1 MTALLDLDLVPRSYP
16 RRRAEGKMADQEIRN
31 EFDAAVDVV
40 RKTPANLESWDV
52 IESLTDQLN
61 GADEVAALYRAV
73 LARDLPMELAVT
85 LGERAANFIE
95 EWFGDDPTASQDVL
109 LRVLEIDPGA
119 EWAFQRLTVMFSSM
133 ERWDQMLALYDRAL
147 ESTGDKSRRIQLLQ
161 EAAQVAKDV
170 ANQPDKAI
178 GYLQKLVPL
187 KPGDAQLES
196 SLERLLERHERWSD
210 LIALWESQLEGLG
223 AEEREQ
229 SRLRIAR
236 CWLDNLQQPAR
247 ALEAVRPL
255 LAEARNDGPAC
266 ELLERI
272 VTDENAPRTVR
283 SNALDLL
290 RLHYESTERPRE
302 IVRVIEAA
310 IQIASPEDSKPLR
323 EEAGSRLAA
332 LEDDAAAMDHF
343 AALLSLDPALTDI
356 QEKME
361 QLARRSGNFAR
372 YADGV
377 AAAAEACSA
386 IPRRVSLLAE
396 AARVRL
402 DMLEDEEG
410 AIRFY
415 QAAFS
420 QEGLPVEEEL
430 RVARRLAELLGRAD
444 RHPERLAVL
453 ERLARIDPN
462 VSSRRTVIGE
472 AARLAESLGETDRAL
487 ALWKSRIDSDED
499 DLFALDAMIAL
510 LESSR
515 RWEPLIETL
524 GHRVAKTSSDI
535 QRRADLIRIAGI
547 YDRALDAPDRAIE
560 AWLRVQ
566 RESGE
571 SSETV
576 DALADLYTRTERWKE
591 LAEVLERA
599 SGRETVRVTDRLVR
613 LADAYRAHLDVPER
627 ALYGYRNALA
637 IDPTH
642 EGARTGMTAM
652 LELEICRA
660 AAAEALA
667 TAYRETRDWPR
678 FLELLEPRLADADS
692 ADDRLRILREAADI
706 QEHEVDDLAAA
717 GRSLIR
723 ALPLAPKD
731 RVLEGNMVRLAQ
743 ATGQWEA
750 AAEAYE
756 LAAQALPNDPF
767 EAARL
772 RFSRGEIL
780 ESRLD
785 RSADAYAAF
794 LTVLEAEP
802 ANQRAARAVVRL
814 GTRLG
819 HWDEVIRALTWHVR
833 AIDHIEPA
841 LLDEIEAVAGEQE
854 AWDAVTA
861 ALSSALDAAHGES
874 SLSPRLAFAFHH
886 RLALWHR
893 ENRGD
898 ADASRAA
905 LRAALAFEGAPERER
920 AAALRDLA
928 VLDRRT
934 PGRELFETLRRLAE
948 LDSSD
953 LDVLREIAEIALA
966 HIDDPETRKGALT
979 ALLGRA
985 TAAWRGSAEAS
996 GREAPEAY
1004 VTWAIDRLV
1013 EHELAQKQAAAAVDL
1028 LIDSARLPFD
1038 GDTRRA
1044 MRLRAAAIA
1053 AGELRDNGMA
1063 IQMYQA
1069 VLSQAPNDVDT
1080 IEKLA
1085 ALYEA
1090 EGRAPEKMA
1099 LRKHQLTLE
1108 RDPERRIE
1116 LRLEV
1121 AKLVGLVEA
1130 HGGRLESL
1138 LANLDDRPG
1147 HGPSIDALYELLDS
1161 KGQHALLADVLERQA
1176 IRLHDLDQDARAAEL
1191 WGRVAA
1197 IAETKLGQ
1205 IERAIQSYRRVVD
1218 VSAQP
1223 AALRAL
1229 ARLYM
1234 ERNQPAQA
1242 VPWFENLLAG
1252 VPRAERQGIVLQLAQ
1267 AHLGANQRDR
1277 AIACLEG
1284 NLSDQEAALAIRTML
1299 ADLYRASEN
1308 WEPLARLLTRSL
1320 PLLPDNEAATAY
1332 AREAADIYVERLRA
1346 PDKAVPALEKA
1357 LSVVPGDRG
1366 LRTHLAVGLRAAQ
1379 RYDEA
1384 ITLLNEL
1391 VEEFGRRRS
1400 PERAALH
1407 VELARVRKAQGQ
1419 DQAAL
1424 EELEL
1429 ASKMDVGNVRIQK
1442 ELAEMARQAGQLAM
1456 AERTYRSLLL
1466 VVRRQPPGD
1475 DVEAV
1480 GPSEVLF
1487 ELHKLVAEQAQAD
1500 QAKELLETAIETAV
1514 QSDAEVRR
1522 LRRSLL
1528 AHGEFETLL
1537 RVLDTRIDAGE
1548 NGRSKAALLADKAE
1562 VLAEHLER
1570 VDDALTALLEAL
1582 RKDHLRE
1589 DLHDRARAMAQ
1600 RAGKPK
1606 AYVDA
1611 VKEITDSLRR
1621 KEDPP
1626 LVARQLM
1633 RAGEALEQDVGD
1645 LEGALE
1651 LYQRVEA
1658 MGERTAE
1665 AFFAIARVAGAL
1677 GHTDEQA
1684 RVLEAMLQ
1692 LATAGEPSA
1701 AQIDAL
1707 YRLAEIFI
1715 GNARRRTQGVELL
1728 EKAFAAEPRYRQ
1740 AGLSLKAA
1748 AAAEP
1753 ENDRI
1758 MALYERVAR
1767 SAGDWELLLDFLER
1781 RAQRADATPTQ
1792 VREAVDV
1799 AMAHEQAQ
1807 RAEDLLGRAVE
1818 AGRRSDEG
1826 MAGAVWALMA
1836 LAEIRIATGDFAS
1849 ARDLI
1854 QEAAEHAEPD
1864 KLDRLVLDLAGR
1876 ARAAEPRLA
1885 AEMYELLRARNPS
1898 ARNVWE
1904 PLIEIYRDLGD
1915 GDHLQA
1921 VVSATLPTLMDPAE
1935 RNALRMQHARYFID
1949 KLQRYGD
1956 AVQVLR
1962 EVLFDDPDHVEA
1974 GALLE
1979 EVLRQQG
1986 DDEALIDFLWQRF
1999 EEAKARRNPETVR
2012 HAAMRLGALLDH
2024 RNPADALGVYR
2035 SALEVAPE
2043 SLELVRI
2050 VLDRLGPDA
2059 APAERAELMERLIRL
2074 ETPENAMALTLE
2086 LVDVYQ
2092 QMGDETGVQ
2101 RVLESG
2107 YRANPDDAHLRQRLE
2122 DWYRQ
2127 REMWT
2132 PLAGLM
2138 REDAGRLAERG
2149 DVRASV
2155 ARFREAAALQRDAL
2169 GDPGA
2174 AARTLRQALELAPE
2188 SDNLVA
2194 ELAAS
2199 LTASGDL
2206 AGATT
2211 AIGEALDRQVPGN
2224 DHPHAAIQG
2233 GARVDL
2239 LLLRSELR
2247 RQLGEDAPA
2256 MRDLEE
2262 AYEID
2267 AARIRP
2273 QLIEAVDRQRD
2284 LAARTGDF
2292 DAEREA
2298 VMRLSRLL
2306 AEAGDS
2312 ERTRALLMSWVERQP
2327 QDREPLYTLLEMD
2340 KATGNWSGV
2349 LDVCARLVNL
2359 ETGEAQVRAALDLA
2373 DAAEKAQRPGE
2384 ALQALEIAHRAQPDS
2399 GEIRDRLRRIYELSG
2414 AFDKLATV
2422 LLADGD
2428 HAADANVR
2436 YAAYRRAAEV
2446 LLFSLGNPEAA
2457 LEPARKARELK
2468 PEEHDAT
2475 VLHVDILTMGGQ
2487 TDSAIAILE
2496 EAIGQHKRRSP
2507 QLATLKQRMARIAAV
2522 LGDRDGQLSWL
2533 KEAFDV
2539 DRKNPEIAAEL
2550 AQLAT
2555 EVGDYDLALKPL
2567 RAITLMD
2574 DPQPITR
2581 VMAFLWE
2588 AKIEHARGNTAK
2600 AELWARKALREDPH
2614 YADAQ
2619 AFLDQITQ

>member
-1 MTALLDLDLVPRSYP
+1 
-16 RRRAEGKMADQEIRN
+16 MADQAIRN
-31 EFDAAVDVV
+31 EFDAAVDAV

-52 IESLTDQLN
+52 IESLTDELN
-61 GADEVAALYRAV
+61 CSDEVAALYREV
-73 LARDLPMELAVT
+73 LGRDLPMELAVS

-95 EWFGDDPTASQDVL
+95 EWFGDDPTATQDVL
-109 LRVLEIDPGA
+109 LRVLDVDPQA
-119 EWAFQRLTVMFSSM
+119 EWAFQRLTVVFSTM

-147 ESTGDKSRRIQLLQ
+147 AGTRDDARRIQLLQ

-223 AEEREQ
+223 PDEREQ

-236 CWLDNLQQPAR
+236 CWLDNLREPGR
-247 ALEAVRPL
+247 ALEAARPL
-255 LAEARNDGPAC
+255 LAEAKDDAPAC
-266 ELLERI
+266 QLLERI
-272 VTDENAPRTVR
+272 VTDDSAPRGVR
-283 SNALDLL
+283 SSALDLL
-290 RLHYESTERPRE
+290 RMHYESTERPRE
-302 IVRVIEAA
+302 IVRVLEAA
-310 IQIASPEDSKPLR
+310 IQMASPDESKALR
-323 EEAGSRLAA
+323 EEAGARLAA
-332 LEDDAAAMDHF
+332 LEDDAAAMDHY
-343 AALLSLDPALTDI
+343 AALLALDPSLTDI
-356 QEKME
+356 QDKME

-377 AAAAEACSA
+377 AAAAEACA
-386 IPRRVSLLAE
+386 AVPRRVSLLAE
-396 AARVRL
+396 AARIRL

-415 QAAFS
+415 QAALS
-420 QEGLPVEEEL
+420 QEGLPLEEEL

-444 RHPERLAVL
+444 RHKERLEVL

-462 VSSRRTVIGE
+462 VSSRRTVVGE

-487 ALWKSRIDSDED
+487 ALWKSRIDTDED

-510 LESSR
+510 LEHSE
-515 RWEPLIETL
+515 RWEPLIDML
-524 GHRVAKTSSDI
+524 GHRVAKTQSEI
-535 QRRADLIRIAGI
+535 QRRADLIHIAGI
-547 YDRALDAPDRAIE
+547 YDKSLDAADRSIE

-566 RESGE
+566 SESGE
-571 SSETV
+571 SAETV
-576 DALADLYTRTERWKE
+576 EALADLYTRTERWSD
-591 LAEVLERA
+591 LADVLERA
-599 SGRETVRVTDRLVR
+599 SGRETIRVTDRLVR
-613 LADAYRAHLDVPER
+613 LADAYRAHLDAPVR
-627 ALYGYRNALA
+627 ALAGYRSALA
-637 IDPTH
+637 IDAAH
-642 EGARTGMTAM
+642 EGARSGMTAL
-652 LELEICRA
+652 LEVESCRA
-660 AAAEALA
+660 SAAEALA
-667 TAYRETRDWPR
+667 SAYRETRDWPR
-678 FLELLEPRLADADS
+678 FLELLEPRLADAES
-692 ADDRLRILREAADI
+692 AGDRLRILREAAEI
-706 QEHEVDDLAAA
+706 QEREVGDLAGA
-717 GRSLIR
+717 GSSLIR

-731 RVLEGNMVRLAQ
+731 RVLEGHMVRLAQ
-743 ATGQWEA
+743 TTSQWEA
-750 AAEAYE
+750 AAGAYE
-756 LAAQALPNDPF
+756 LAAQALSDDPF

-772 RFSRGEIL
+772 RFARGEIL
-780 ESRLD
+780 ETRLERPD
-785 RSADAYAAF
+785 EAYAAF
-794 LTVLEAEP
+794 FTVLRAEP

-819 HWDEVIRALTWHVR
+819 QWDEVARALLAHVR
-833 AIDHIEPA
+833 EIDRIEPS
-841 LLDEIEAVAGEQE
+841 LLDEIEAVAAGRG
-854 AWDAVTA
+854 AWDEAAAAVGA
-861 ALSSALDAAHGES
+861 ALADATGDG
-874 SLSPRLAFAFHH
+874 LSPRLAFALHH
-886 RLALWHR
+886 RLGLWHR
-893 ENRGD
+893 EHRD
-898 ADASRAA
+898 DEAAARAA
-905 LRAALAFEGAPERER
+905 LRAALASEGAPDRER

-928 VLDRRT
+928 VLDRQT
-934 PGRELFETLRRLAE
+934 PGPALFETLRRLAE
-948 LDSSD
+948 LDAGD

-966 HIDDPETRKGALT
+966 HVSDADTRKGSLT

-985 TAAWRGSAEAS
+985 TAAWRGSAPGA
-996 GREAPEAY
+996 GTQAPESY
-1004 VTWAIDRLV
+1004 VIWAIDRLV
-1013 EHELAQKQAAAAVDL
+1013 EHERAQKQPAAAVDL

-1053 AGELRDNGMA
+1053 ADELSDNGMA

-1069 VLSQAPNDVDT
+1069 VLSQAPNDVET
-1080 IEKLA
+1080 IDKLA

-1090 EGRAPEKMA
+1090 EGRVAEKLA

-1108 RDPERRIE
+1108 RQPERRIE

-1121 AKLVGLVEA
+1121 ARLVGHIET
-1130 HGGRLESL
+1130 HGGRLEALQS
-1138 LANLDDRPG
+1138 NLEDRPG
-1147 HGPSIDALYELLDS
+1147 HGPSVDALYELLDG
-1161 KGQHALLADVLERQA
+1161 KGQHALLSDVLERQA
-1176 IRLHDLDQDARAAEL
+1176 VHLHELNDDARAAEL
-1191 WGRVAA
+1191 WARVAA
-1197 IAETKLGQ
+1197 LAETRLGQ
-1205 IERAIQSYRRVVD
+1205 LDRAIQSYRRVVD

-1242 VPWFENLLAG
+1242 VPWFENLLAV
-1252 VPRAERQGIVLQLAQ
+1252 VPRTERQGIVLQLAQ
-1267 AHLGANQRDR
+1267 AHLGAQQRDR

-1284 NLSDQEAALAIRTML
+1284 NLSDQEPALETRTML
-1299 ADLYRASEN
+1299 AELYRASGS

-1320 PLLPDNEAATAY
+1320 PLLPDNETATAY
-1332 AREAADIYVERLRA
+1332 AREAADIYVERLAA

-1366 LRTHLAVGLRAAQ
+1366 LRTQLAVGLRAGA

-1384 ITLLNEL
+1384 VTLLGEL
-1391 VEEFGRRRS
+1391 IEEFGRRRS

-1419 DQAAL
+1419 DQVAL

-1487 ELHKLVAEQAQAD
+1487 ELHKLVAEQGQVD

-1528 AHGEFETLL
+1528 AHGESETLL
-1537 RVLDTRIDAGE
+1537 RVLDTRIEAGDD
-1548 NGRSKAALLADKAE
+1548 GRGKAALLADKAA
-1562 VLAEHLER
+1562 VLADPLGRIDE
-1570 VDDALTALLEAL
+1570 ALAALLEAL
-1582 RKDHLRE
+1582 RKDHMRD

-1600 RAGKPK
+1600 RAGKPR
-1606 AYVDA
+1606 AYVEA

-1645 LEGALE
+1645 QQGALE

-1665 AFFAIARVAGAL
+1665 AYFAIARVAGAL

-1707 YRLAEIFI
+1707 YRLAEIFM
-1715 GNARRRTQGVELL
+1715 GNAKRRVQGIELL

-1748 AAAEP
+1748 AATEP
-1753 ENDRI
+1753 GDDRV

-1767 SAGDWELLLDFLER
+1767 SAGDWEMLLDFLER
-1781 RAQRADATPTQ
+1781 RAQRADATPAQ

-1799 AMAHEQAQ
+1799 ALAHDQAQ
-1807 RAEDLLGRAVE
+1807 RAESLLGRAVE
-1818 AGRRSDEG
+1818 AARRSDEG
-1826 MAGAVWALMA
+1826 MAGAVWALLA
-1836 LAEIRIATGDFAS
+1836 LAETRIATGDFAS
-1849 ARDLI
+1849 ARGLI
-1854 QEAAEHAEPD
+1854 EEAADHAEPE
-1864 KLDRLVLDLAGR
+1864 KLDRLALDLAGR
-1876 ARAAEPRLA
+1876 ARSADRRLA
-1885 AEMYELLRARNPS
+1885 AEMYEFLRARNPS

-1921 VVSATLPTLMDPAE
+1921 VVAATLPTLIDPGE
-1935 RNALRMQHARYFID
+1935 RNALRMQQAHYFIE
-1949 KLQRYGD
+1949 KLKRHAD
-1956 AVQVLR
+1956 AVQILR
-1962 EVLFDDPDHVEA
+1962 EVLFDDPDHAEA
-1974 GALLE
+1974 GTMLE
-1979 EVLRQQG
+1979 EVLGAQG
-1986 DDEALIDFLWQRF
+1986 EDDALIDFLWQRF
-1999 EEAKARRNPETVR
+1999 EDAKARRNPDTVR
-2012 HAAMRLGALLDH
+2012 NAAMRLGALLDQ
-2024 RNPADALGVYR
+2024 RSPGDALGVYR

-2050 VLDRLGPDA
+2050 VLDRLGGSAD
-2059 APAERAELMERLIRL
+2059 PAERAELMERLIKL
-2074 ETPENAMALTLE
+2074 ETPERAKALTLD
-2086 LVDVYQ
+2086 LVDAYE
-2092 QMGDETGVQ
+2092 QMGDEYGVQ

-2107 YRANPDDAHLRQRLE
+2107 YRANPDDAHLRQRVE

-2127 REMWT
+2127 REMWI
-2132 PLAGLM
+2132 PLAELM
-2138 REDAGRLAERG
+2138 TQDARRLAERG
-2149 DVRASV
+2149 NVAAAV
-2155 ARFREAAALQRDAL
+2155 ARCRDAAALQRDTL
-2169 GDPGA
+2169 GDPAA
-2174 AARTLRQALELAPE
+2174 AARILRQALELAPD
-2188 SDNLVA
+2188 SDSLVA
-2194 ELAAS
+2194 ELAACS
-2199 LTASGDL
+2199 TASGDI
-2206 AGATT
+2206 AGAAA
-2211 AIGEALDRQVPGN
+2211 AIGEALDRRAADG
-2224 DHPHAAIQG
+2224 DHPAIQG
-2233 GARVDL
+2233 APRVDL
-2239 LLLRSELR
+2239 LLLRAELR
-2247 RQLGEDAPA
+2247 RQLEQEDAA

-2273 QLIEAVDRQRD
+2273 ELIESLDRQRD
-2284 LAARTGDF
+2284 LAAQVGDV
-2292 DAEREA
+2292 ATERQA
-2298 VMRLSRLL
+2298 VMRLSKLL
-2306 AEAGDS
+2306 AETGDG
-2312 ERTRALLMSWVERQP
+2312 ERTRALLLSWVERQP
-2327 QDREPLYTLLEMD
+2327 EEREPLYSLLEMD
-2340 KATGNWSGV
+2340 KAAGNWSGV
-2349 LDVCARLVNL
+2349 LAVCARLVDL
-2359 ETGEAQVRAALDLA
+2359 ETGEAQVRAALELA
-2373 DAAEKAQRPGE
+2373 TAAEQAQRPGE
-2384 ALQALEIAHRAQPDS
+2384 ALQALETAHRAQPDS
-2399 GEIRDRLRRIYELSG
+2399 GDIRDRLRRIYELSG
-2414 AFDKLATV
+2414 AFDKLAAV

-2428 HAADANVR
+2428 HAADPAVR

-2446 LLFSLGNPEAA
+2446 LLFSLGDPEAA

-2468 PEEHDAT
+2468 PDEHDAT
-2475 VLHVDILTMGGQ
+2475 VLHVDILTIGGQ
-2487 TDSAIAILE
+2487 TDAAIAILE

-2507 QLATLKQRMARIAAV
+2507 QLATLKQRMARVAAV

-2550 AQLAT
+2550 AQLAH
-2555 EVGDYDLALKPL
+2555 EMGDYDLVLKPL

-2574 DPQPITR
+2574 DPHPITR

-2600 AELWARKALREDPH
+2600 AELWARKALREDPN
-2614 YADAQ
+2614 YAEAQ
-2619 AFLDQITQ
+2619 AFLDQITTA

>member
-1 MTALLDLDLVPRSYP
+1 
-16 RRRAEGKMADQEIRN
+16 MADQEIRN
-31 EFDAAVDVV
+31 EFDAAVDAVK
-40 RKTPANLESWDV
+40 KTPADLESWDV
-52 IESLTDQLN
+52 IESLTDELSRP
-61 GADEVAALYRAV
+61 DEVAALYREV
-73 LARDLPMELAVT
+73 LARDLPMELAVA

-109 LRVLEIDPGA
+109 LRVLEIDADA

-133 ERWDQMLALYDRAL
+133 ERWDQMLALYDRSL
-147 ESTGDKSRRIQLLQ
+147 ESTKDDARRVQLLQ

-196 SLERLLERHERWSD
+196 SLERLLERHERWGD
-210 LIALWESQLEGLG
+210 LIALWEAQLESQGP
-223 AEEREQ
+223 EEREQ

-236 CWLDNLQQPAR
+236 CWLDNLHQPAR

-255 LAEARNDGPAC
+255 LAETRNDGPAC

-272 VTDENAPRTVR
+272 VTDDGAAHPVR
-283 SNALDLL
+283 SSALDLL

-302 IVRVIEAA
+302 IVRVLEAA
-310 IQIASPEDSKPLR
+310 IQIASPDESKALR
-323 EEAGSRLAA
+323 EEAGARLAD
-332 LEDDAAAMDHF
+332 LEDDAAAMDHY
-343 AALLSLDPALTDI
+343 AALLTLDPSLTDI
-356 QEKME
+356 QDKME

-377 AAAAEACSA
+377 AAAAEASTDV
-386 IPRRVSLLAE
+386 PRRVALLAE
-396 AARVRL
+396 AARIRL

-415 QAAFS
+415 QAALS
-420 QEGLPVEEEL
+420 QEGLTVDEEL
-430 RVARRLAELLGRAD
+430 RVARRLGELLGRAD
-444 RHPERLAVL
+444 RHPERLVVL
-453 ERLARIDPN
+453 ERLARLDPN

-487 ALWKSRIDSDED
+487 ALWKSRVDTDED

-510 LESSR
+510 LENSE
-515 RWEPLIETL
+515 RWEPLIEML
-524 GHRVAKTSSDI
+524 GHRVSKTRSEI
-535 QRRADLIRIAGI
+535 QRRADLTRIAGI
-547 YDRALDAPDRAIE
+547 YDRSLNAPDRAIE

-566 RESGE
+566 HESGE
-571 SSETV
+571 SAETV
-576 DALADLYTRTERWKE
+576 EALADLYTRTERWNE

-599 SGRETVRVTDRLVR
+599 SGRETVRVTDRLAR
-613 LADAYRAHLDVPER
+613 LADAHRAHLDAPTR
-627 ALYGYRNALA
+627 ALAGYRSALA
-637 IDPTH
+637 IDPAH
-642 EGARTGMTAM
+642 EGARAGLTAL
-652 LELEICRA
+652 LEREDCRA
-660 AAAEALA
+660 AAAASLA

-678 FLELLEPRLADADS
+678 FLELLEPRLADAETPDE
-692 ADDRLRILREAADI
+692 RLRILREAAEI
-706 QEHEVDDLAAA
+706 QEREVHDQAAA
-717 GRSLIR
+717 ASSLIR

-731 RVLEGNMVRLAQ
+731 RVLEGQMVKLAE

-750 AAEAYE
+750 VADAYGSAAV
-756 LAAQALPNDPF
+756 ALPDDPF

-780 ESRLD
+780 ESRLERTD
-785 RSADAYAAF
+785 DAYAAF
-794 LTVLEAEP
+794 AIVLYAEP
-802 ANQRAARAVVRL
+802 ANARAARAVVRL
-814 GTRLG
+814 GTRLRR
-819 HWDEVIRALTWHVR
+819 WDEVARALIRHAREVDR
-833 AIDHIEPA
+833 IDPA
-841 LLDEIEAVAGEQE
+841 FLVEIEAEAAEQGAWETVAG
-854 AWDAVTA
+854 
-861 ALSSALDAAHGES
+861 ALGTALDAAS
-874 SLSPRLAFAFHH
+874 SDGAMSPRLAFALYHK
-886 RLALWHR
+886 LALWHR
-893 ENRGD
+893 EHRDD
-898 ADASRAA
+898 AEASREA
-905 LRAALAFEGAPERER
+905 LRKALAFEGAPERER

-928 VLDRRT
+928 VLDRRA
-934 PGRELFETLRRLAE
+934 PSRALFETLRRLAE
-948 LDSSD
+948 LDGSD
-953 LDVLREIAEIALA
+953 LDVLREIAEVALA
-966 HIDDPETRKGALT
+966 HVDDPKTRKDVLA
-979 ALLGRA
+979 ALLARA
-985 TAAWRGSAEAS
+985 TAAWRGSAAS
-996 GREAPEAY
+996 SGSEPPERY
-1004 VTWAIDRLV
+1004 VVWAVEHLV
-1013 EHELAQKQAAAAVDL
+1013 EHELAQRAPAAAVDL
-1028 LIDSARLPFD
+1028 LIDSARLPFSD
-1038 GDTRRA
+1038 DTSRA

-1053 AGELRDNGMA
+1053 AGDLRDNGMA

-1069 VLSQAPNDVDT
+1069 VLAQSADDMEI

-1085 ALYEA
+1085 ELYEI
-1090 EGRAPEKMA
+1090 EGRVAEKLA

-1108 RDPERRIE
+1108 AQPERRIE

-1121 AKLVGLVEA
+1121 ARLVGHIET
-1130 HGGRLESL
+1130 HGGRLDAL
-1138 LANLDDRPG
+1138 QANLDDRPG
-1147 HGPSIDALYELLDS
+1147 HGPSIDALYELLDG

-1176 IRLHDLDQDARAAEL
+1176 VRLHEGSEDARSAEL

-1205 IERAIQSYRRVVD
+1205 IDRALQSYRRVVD

-1223 AALRAL
+1223 DALRAL

-1252 VPRAERQGIVLQLAQ
+1252 VSRDERQGIVLQLAE
-1267 AHLGANQRDR
+1267 AHLGAQQRDR

-1284 NLSDQEAALAIRTML
+1284 NLSDREPALELRTKL
-1299 ADLYRASEN
+1299 AELYRASSA

-1320 PLLPDNEAATAY
+1320 PLLPDNEAAIAY
-1332 AREAADIYVERLRA
+1332 AREAADIYVDRLAA

-1357 LSVVPGDRG
+1357 LSVVPGDRS
-1366 LRTHLAVGLRAAQ
+1366 LRTQLAVGLRAAQ

-1384 ITLLNEL
+1384 ITLINEL
-1391 VEEFGRRRS
+1391 IEEFGRRRS

-1419 DQAAL
+1419 GAAAL

-1442 ELAEMARQAGQLAM
+1442 ELAEMAREAGDLAK

-1475 DVEAV
+1475 DVDAV

-1487 ELHKLVAEQAQAD
+1487 ELHKLVAAQGQDAQA
-1500 QAKELLETAIETAV
+1500 AKELLETAIETAV

-1528 AHGEFETLL
+1528 AHGEPETLL
-1537 RVLDTRIDAGE
+1537 RVLDMRIAANEDA
-1548 NGRSKAALLADKAE
+1548 RSRAALLADKAE
-1562 VLAEHLER
+1562 VLGEHLDR

-1589 DLHDRARAMAQ
+1589 DFHDQARAVAK
-1600 RAGKPK
+1600 RAGKSR
-1606 AYVDA
+1606 AYVDT
-1611 VKEITDSLRR
+1611 VKEITDNLRR

-1645 LEGALE
+1645 MEGALE
-1651 LYQRVEA
+1651 LYQRIEA

-1665 AFFAIARVAGAL
+1665 AYFAIARVAGAL

-1692 LATAGEPSA
+1692 LATSGEPSP

-1715 GNARRRTQGVELL
+1715 GNEKRRSQGIELL

-1740 AGLSLKAA
+1740 AGLSLAAA

-1753 ENDRI
+1753 GNDRV
-1758 MALYERVAR
+1758 MGLYERVAR
-1767 SAGDWELLLDFLER
+1767 SAGDWEMLLDFLER
-1781 RAQRADATPTQ
+1781 RAQRPDATPVQ
-1792 VREAVDV
+1792 AREAVDV
-1799 AMAHEQAQ
+1799 ALAHDQAQ
-1807 RAEDLLGRAVE
+1807 RAEALLGRAVE
-1818 AGRRSDEG
+1818 AARRSDEG

-1836 LAEIRIATGDFAS
+1836 LAETRIATGDFAS
-1849 ARDLI
+1849 ARELI
-1854 QEAAEHAEPD
+1854 HEAAEHAEPD

-1876 ARAAEPRLA
+1876 ARASDKRLA
-1885 AEMYELLRARNPS
+1885 AEMYELLRQRNPS

-1904 PLIEIYRDLGD
+1904 PLIDLYRDLGD
-1915 GDHLQA
+1915 GDQLQA
-1921 VVSATLPTLMDPAE
+1921 LIAATLPTLVDPAE
-1935 RNALRMQHARYFID
+1935 RNALRMQHAHYFID

-1956 AVQVLR
+1956 AVQILR

-1979 EVLRQQG
+1979 DVLRQQG
-1986 DDEALIDFLWQRF
+1986 DDEGLIDFLSQRF
-1999 EEAKARRNPETVR
+1999 EDAKERRNPETVR
-2012 HAAMRLGALLDH
+2012 HAAMRLGALLDQKSSVE
-2024 RNPADALGVYR
+2024 ALGVYR
-2035 SALEVAPE
+2035 SALAVAPD

-2050 VLDRLGPDA
+2050 VLDRLGNDA
-2059 APAERAELMERLIRL
+2059 DPAERAELMERLIRL
-2074 ETPENAMALTLE
+2074 ESPEEAMTLTLE

-2092 QMGDETGVQ
+2092 QMGDEHGVQ

-2107 YRANPDDAHLRQRLE
+2107 YQANPDDPDLRQRLE
-2122 DWYRQ
+2122 SWYRE
-2127 REMWT
+2127 RGMWI
-2132 PLAGLM
+2132 PLAELTSD
-2138 REDAGRLAERG
+2138 DARRQAERG
-2149 DVRASV
+2149 NV
-2155 ARFREAAALQRDAL
+2155 AAAIARYRDAASLQRDTL
-2169 GDPGA
+2169 GDPAA
-2174 AARTLRQALELAPE
+2174 AARILRQSLELAP
-2188 SDNLVA
+2188 DNDDLVA
-2194 ELAAS
+2194 ELAAC
-2199 LTASGDL
+2199 LTASGDI
-2206 AGATT
+2206 AGATA
-2211 AIGEALDRQVPGN
+2211 AIGEALDCQISL
-2224 DHPHAAIQG
+2224 DG
-2233 GARVDL
+2233 GAPQPAIRGAARVAL
-2239 LLLRSELR
+2239 LLLRSDLGL
-2247 RQLGEDAPA
+2247 QLGQEEPA

-2267 AARIRP
+2267 PERIRP
-2273 QLIEAVDRQRD
+2273 QLIEALDRQRG
-2284 LAARTGDF
+2284 LAAQAGDF
-2292 DAEREA
+2292 ATERA
-2298 VMRLSRLL
+2298 VIMRLSKLL
-2306 AEAGDS
+2306 TAAGDG
-2312 ERTRALLMSWVERQP
+2312 ERTRALLMDWVERQP
-2327 QDREPLYTLLEMD
+2327 QDREPLYSLLEMD
-2340 KATGNWSGV
+2340 KAAGNWGGV
-2349 LDVCARLVNL
+2349 LDVCARLVTL
-2359 ETGEAQVRAALDLA
+2359 ESGEAQVRAALDLA
-2373 DAAEKAQRPGE
+2373 DAAERAERPGE
-2384 ALQALEIAHRAQPDS
+2384 ALQALEVAHHAQPDS
-2399 GEIRDRLRRIYELSG
+2399 AEIRDRLRRIYELSG

-2428 HAADANVR
+2428 HASEPDVR
-2436 YAAYRRAAEV
+2436 YGAYRRAAEV
-2446 LLFSLGNPEAA
+2446 LLFSLGSPDAA

-2468 PEEHDAT
+2468 PQEHDAT
-2475 VLHVDILTMGGQ
+2475 VLYVDILTISGQ
-2487 TDSAIAILE
+2487 TDGAIAILE

-2555 EVGDYDLALKPL
+2555 EVGDYDLAVKPL

-2600 AELWARKALREDPH
+2600 AELWARKALREDPS
-2614 YADAQ
+2614 YVDAQ
-2619 AFLDQITQ
+2619 SFLEQITQ

>member
-1 MTALLDLDLVPRSYP
+1 
-16 RRRAEGKMADQEIRN
+16 MADQEIRN
-31 EFDAAVDVV
+31 EFDAAVDAV
-40 RKTPANLESWDV
+40 RKTPANLESWDT
-52 IESLTDQLN
+52 IESLTDELN
-61 GADEVAALYRAV
+61 CSDEVAALYREV
-73 LARDLPMELAVT
+73 LARELPMELALS

-95 EWFGDDPTASQDVL
+95 EWFGDDPTATQDVL
-109 LRVLEIDPGA
+109 LRVLEIDPDA
-119 EWAFQRLTVMFSSM
+119 EWAFQRLTVVFSSM
-133 ERWDQMLALYDRAL
+133 ERWDQMLALYDRTL
-147 ESTGDKSRRIQLLQ
+147 DKASDDARRIQLLQ

-210 LIALWESQLEGLG
+210 LIALWESQLDGLG
-223 AEEREQ
+223 PEAREQ

-236 CWLDNLQQPAR
+236 CWLDNLRDPGR

-255 LAEARNDGPAC
+255 LAEAKDDAPAC

-272 VTDENAPRTVR
+272 VTDDSAPRGVR
-283 SNALDLL
+283 SSALDLL
-290 RLHYESTERPRE
+290 RTHYESTERPRE
-302 IVRVIEAA
+302 IVRVLEAA
-310 IQIASPEDSKPLR
+310 IEMASPDESKALR
-323 EEAGSRLAA
+323 EEAGARLAA
-332 LEDDAAAMDHF
+332 LEDDAAAMNHY
-343 AALLSLDPALTDI
+343 AALLALDPSLTDI
-356 QEKME
+356 QDKME

-377 AAAAEACSA
+377 AAAAEASTSV
-386 IPRRVSLLAE
+386 PRRVSLLAE
-396 AARVRL
+396 AARIRL

-415 QAAFS
+415 QAALS
-420 QEGLPVEEEL
+420 QEGLPLEEAL

-444 RHPERLAVL
+444 RHQERLEVL

-472 AARLAESLGETDRAL
+472 AARLAESLGATDRAL
-487 ALWKSRIDSDED
+487 ALWKSRVDTDED

-510 LESSR
+510 LENSQ

-524 GHRVAKTSSDI
+524 GHRVAKTQSEI
-535 QRRADLIRIAGI
+535 QRRADLIHIAGI
-547 YDRALDAPDRAIE
+547 YDRSLDAADRAIE

-571 SSETV
+571 SAETV
-576 DALADLYTRTERWKE
+576 DALADLYMRTERWNE

-599 SGRETVRVTDRLVR
+599 SGRETIRVTDRLVR
-613 LADAYRAHLDVPER
+613 LADAYRAHLDAPAR
-627 ALYGYRNALA
+627 ALAGYRAALA
-637 IDPTH
+637 IDAGH
-642 EGARTGMTAM
+642 EGARSGMTAL
-652 LELEICRA
+652 LEVKSCRA

-678 FLELLEPRLADADS
+678 FLELLEPRLADAES
-692 ADDRLRILREAADI
+692 AGDRLRILREAAEI
-706 QEHEVDDLAAA
+706 QEREVGDLAGA
-717 GRSLIR
+717 GSSLIR

-731 RVLEGNMVRLAQ
+731 RVLEGHMVRLAQ
-743 ATGQWEA
+743 ATTQWA
-750 AAEAYE
+750 AAADAYD
-756 LAAQALPNDPF
+756 LAAQALPEDPF

-785 RSADAYAAF
+785 RPEDAYAAF

-819 HWDEVIRALTWHVR
+819 RWDEVARSLLAHVR
-833 AIDHIEPA
+833 ETDRIDPA
-841 LLDEIEAVAGEQE
+841 LLDEIEAVAGNRG
-854 AWDAVTA
+854 AWDAAASALGA
-861 ALSSALDAAHGES
+861 ALDRAAGES
-874 SLSPRLAFAFHH
+874 NLSPRLAFALHH
-886 RLALWHR
+886 RLGMWHR
-893 ENRGD
+893 EHRD
-898 ADASRAA
+898 DQDASREA
-905 LRAALAFEGAPERER
+905 LRAALGFEGAPDRER

-928 VLDRRT
+928 TLDRQT
-934 PGRELFETLRRLAE
+934 PGPALFETLRRLSE
-948 LDSSD
+948 LDAGD

-966 HIDDPETRKGALT
+966 HVAAADTRKGSLT

-985 TAAWRGSAEAS
+985 TSAWRGSAAAAGKE
-996 GREAPEAY
+996 EPESY
-1004 VTWAIDRLV
+1004 VTWAVDRLV
-1013 EHELAQKQAAAAVDL
+1013 EHELSQKQPAAAVDL
-1028 LIDSARLPFD
+1028 LIDSARLPF
-1038 GDTRRA
+1038 GSDTRRA

-1053 AGELRDNGMA
+1053 ADELRDNGMA

-1069 VLSQAPNDVDT
+1069 VLSQAPNDVET
-1080 IEKLA
+1080 IDKLA

-1090 EGRAPEKMA
+1090 EGRVPETLA

-1108 RDPERRIE
+1108 RQPGRRIE

-1121 AKLVGLVEA
+1121 ARLVGHVET
-1130 HGGRLESL
+1130 HGGRLEAL
-1138 LANLDDRPG
+1138 QANLEDRPG
-1147 HGPSIDALYELLDS
+1147 HGPSVDALYELLDA

-1176 IRLHDLDQDARAAEL
+1176 VRLHELDEDARAAEL

-1197 IAETKLGQ
+1197 IAETRLGQ
-1205 IERAIQSYRRVVD
+1205 ADRAIQSYRRVVD

-1252 VPRAERQGIVLQLAQ
+1252 LPRKERQGTVLQLAR
-1267 AHLGANQRDR
+1267 AHLGAQQRDR
-1277 AIACLEG
+1277 AIACLES
-1284 NLSDQEAALAIRTML
+1284 NLSDQEAALEIRTML
-1299 ADLYRASEN
+1299 AELYRASGS

-1320 PLLPDNEAATAY
+1320 SLLPDTETATAY
-1332 AREAADIYVERLRA
+1332 AREAANIYVDRLDA
-1346 PDKAVPALEKA
+1346 PDKAVPALEMA

-1366 LRTHLAVGLRAAQ
+1366 LRTQLAIGLRAAK

-1384 ITLLNEL
+1384 VTLLGEL

-1407 VELARVRKAQGQ
+1407 VEMARVRKAQGQ
-1419 DQAAL
+1419 DQVAL

-1442 ELAEMARQAGQLAM
+1442 ELAEMARRAGQIAM

-1475 DVEAV
+1475 DVDAV

-1487 ELHKLVAEQAQAD
+1487 ELAKLVTEQGQAEQAQ
-1500 QAKELLETAIETAV
+1500 ELLETAIETAV

-1528 AHGEFETLL
+1528 AHGESETLL
-1537 RVLDTRIDAGE
+1537 RVLDTRIEAGDD
-1548 NGRSKAALLADKAE
+1548 GPSKAALLADKAE
-1562 VLAEHLER
+1562 VLADPLGR
-1570 VDDALTALLEAL
+1570 VDEALTALLEAL
-1582 RKDHLRE
+1582 RKDHLRD

-1600 RAGKPK
+1600 RAGKPR

-1633 RAGEALEQDVGD
+1633 RAGEALEHDVGD
-1645 LEGALE
+1645 MEGALE
-1651 LYQRVEA
+1651 VYQRVEA

-1665 AFFAIARVAGAL
+1665 AYFAIARVAGAL

-1684 RVLEAMLQ
+1684 RVLESMLQ
-1692 LATAGEPSA
+1692 LATVGEPSA

-1715 GNARRRTQGVELL
+1715 GNAKRRTQGIELL

-1740 AGLSLKAA
+1740 AGLSLEAA

-1753 ENDRI
+1753 DNDRV

-1767 SAGDWELLLDFLER
+1767 SAGDWEMLLDFLER
-1781 RAQRADATPTQ
+1781 RAQRADSTPTQ

-1799 AMAHEQAQ
+1799 ALANDQAQ
-1807 RAEDLLGRAVE
+1807 RAEALLGRAVE
-1818 AGRRSDEG
+1818 AARRSDEG
-1826 MAGAVWALMA
+1826 MSGAVWALMA
-1836 LAEIRIATGDFAS
+1836 LAETRIATGDFAS

-1864 KLDRLVLDLAGR
+1864 KLDRLILDLAGR
-1876 ARAAEPRLA
+1876 ARSSDRRLA
-1885 AEMYELLRARNPS
+1885 AEMYELMRGRNPS

-1915 GDHLQA
+1915 GDRLQA
-1921 VVSATLPTLMDPAE
+1921 VVSATLPTLIDPGE
-1935 RNALRMQHARYFID
+1935 RNALRMQHAHYFID
-1949 KLQRYGD
+1949 KLKRHGD

-1962 EVLFDDPDHVEA
+1962 EVLFDDPEHAEA

-1979 EVLRQQG
+1979 EVLREQG
-1986 DDEALIDFLWQRF
+1986 EDEALIDFLWQRF
-1999 EEAKARRNPETVR
+1999 EDAKERKNPETVR
-2012 HAAMRLGALLDH
+2012 NAAMRLGALLDQK
-2024 RNPADALGVYR
+2024 NPAEALNVYR

-2050 VLDRLGPDA
+2050 VLDRLGGDA
-2059 APAERAELMERLIRL
+2059 DPAERAELMERLIKL
-2074 ETPENAMALTLE
+2074 ESPEKAKALTLD
-2086 LVDVYQ
+2086 LVDAYEQ
-2092 QMGDETGVQ
+2092 AGDEHGVQ

-2107 YRANPDDAHLRQRLE
+2107 YGANPDDAHLRQRLE

-2127 REMWT
+2127 REMWI
-2132 PLAGLM
+2132 PLAELM
-2138 REDAGRLAERG
+2138 AQDARRLAERG
-2149 DVRASV
+2149 NVAAAV
-2155 ARFREAAALQRDAL
+2155 ARCRDAASLQRDTL

-2174 AARTLRQALELAPE
+2174 AARILRQALELAPE
-2188 SDNLVA
+2188 NDSLVA
-2194 ELAAS
+2194 ELAACS
-2199 LTASGDL
+2199 TASGDI
-2206 AGATT
+2206 AGATA
-2211 AIGEALDRQVPGN
+2211 AIGEALDRQVTDN
-2224 DHPHAAIQG
+2224 DQARPAIQG
-2233 GARVDL
+2233 APRVDL

-2247 RQLGEDAPA
+2247 RQLGQEDAA

-2267 AARIRP
+2267 AVRIRP
-2273 QLIEAVDRQRD
+2273 ELIESLDRQRD
-2284 LAARTGDF
+2284 LAAQTGEV
-2292 DAEREA
+2292 ATERQA
-2298 VMRLSRLL
+2298 LIRLSKLL
-2306 AEAGDS
+2306 AETGDS
-2312 ERTRALLMSWVERQP
+2312 ERTRTLLMSWVSRQP
-2327 QDREPLYTLLEMD
+2327 EDREPLYSLLEMD
-2340 KATGNWSGV
+2340 KASGNWSGV
-2349 LDVCARLVNL
+2349 LAVCARLVDL
-2359 ETGEAQVRAALDLA
+2359 ETGEAQVRAALELA
-2373 DAAEKAQRPGE
+2373 SAAEKAERPGDALE
-2384 ALQALEIAHRAQPDS
+2384 ALETAHRAQPDS
-2399 GEIRDRLRRIYELSG
+2399 GDIRDRLRRIYELSG
-2414 AFDKLATV
+2414 AFDKLAAV

-2428 HAADANVR
+2428 HATDADVR

-2446 LLFSLGNPEAA
+2446 LLFSLGNPDAA

-2487 TDSAIAILE
+2487 SDAAIAILE
-2496 EAIGQHKRRSP
+2496 EAIAQHKRRSP

-2522 LGDRDGQLSWL
+2522 LGDRDGQLNWL
-2533 KEAFDV
+2533 KDAFDV

-2600 AELWARKALREDPH
+2600 AELWARKALREDPS
-2614 YADAQ
+2614 YAEAQ
-2619 AFLDQITQ
+2619 TFLDQITQ